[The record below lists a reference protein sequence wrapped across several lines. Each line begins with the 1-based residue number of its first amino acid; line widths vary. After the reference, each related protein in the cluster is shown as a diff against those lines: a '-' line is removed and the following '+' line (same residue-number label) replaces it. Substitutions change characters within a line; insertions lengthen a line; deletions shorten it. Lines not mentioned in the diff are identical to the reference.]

1 MHNSLGIA
9 LYAMGSY
16 EEAQKAIRKAIE
28 LEPGNEEYSR
38 DLDFVLNETNK
49 GNTNENNT
57 LRGPAP

>member
-1 MHNSLGIA
+1 
-9 LYAMGSY
+9 MGSY